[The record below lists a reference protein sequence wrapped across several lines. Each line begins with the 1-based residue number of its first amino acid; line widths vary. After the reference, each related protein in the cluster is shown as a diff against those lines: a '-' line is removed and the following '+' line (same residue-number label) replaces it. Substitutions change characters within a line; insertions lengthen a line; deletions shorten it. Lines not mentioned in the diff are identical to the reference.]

1 MNPDELSELCTR
13 MPAYLEKAA
22 EQQKVDMIFMMLT
35 SIIDESTIL
44 LCYGKNCEKIVQY
57 AFTKQLTDGKV
68 ELPGVYQERSSLCQ
82 L

>member
-35 SIIDESTIL
+35 SIIDEAQRFFA
-44 LCYGKNCEKIVQY
+44 YGKIVKDRSII
-57 AFTKQLTDGKV
+57 AFKQLTDGR
-68 ELPGVYQERSSLCQ
+68 LNCQALYQERSSLYR